1 MKNTLLIML
10 ATILI
15 SGLAACSQ
23 PAAAG
28 ELKSDKPRITSPA
41 VSQTDEATLVA
52 GNDAFAFD
60 VYKYLRAGD
69 GNIFFSPYSLS
80 EVLAMTYGG
89 ARGNTEKEMA
99 AALEFQLPQD
109 KLHLAFDALDLA
121 LASRGQGAKGKD
133 QQPFRLHVVN
143 AIWGQTGFDFLPSY
157 LELLAENYGSGLRI
171 LDFQKN
177 PESSRVAINNWVAQQ
192 TEQKITDL
200 IPEGSITDMTRLVLT
215 NAIYF
220 NAAWLNQFDKNSTK
234 PGDFTLKNG
243 SKVSVPMMHEQESF
257 NYSSGDGYQVVE
269 LPYDGNELSMV
280 ILLPDQGKFDSFEAS
295 LTGQSVT
302 GIIQGMK
309 SRTVQLSM
317 PKFTTE
323 QSFGL
328 KSALTSLGMKDA
340 FAPGLADFSGMDG
353 KKDLYIQDVVHKAF
367 IAVDE
372 AGTEAAAASGVIVG
386 TTAVPSDIVKL
397 DINRPFI
404 YLIHDIQTGTILFL
418 GRVMNPST

>member
-1 MKNTLLIML
+1 MKNTSLIML

-192 TEQKITDL
+192 TEQKIKDL

>member
-1 MKNTLLIML
+1 LIML

-192 TEQKITDL
+192 TEQKIKDL

-234 PGDFTLKNG
+234 PGDFTLKSG

-257 NYSSGDGYQVVE
+257 NYGSGDGYQVVE

>member
-1 MKNTLLIML
+1 MKKTLLIML

-121 LASRGQGAKGKD
+121 LASRSQGAKGKD

-192 TEQKITDL
+192 TEQKIKDL

-257 NYSSGDGYQVVE
+257 NYGSGDGYQVVE

>member
-192 TEQKITDL
+192 TEQKIKDL

>member
-1 MKNTLLIML
+1 ML

-192 TEQKITDL
+192 TEQKIKDL

-367 IAVDE
+367 IIVDE

>member
-1 MKNTLLIML
+1 MKKTLLIML

-23 PAAAG
+23 LAAAG

-99 AALEFQLPQD
+99 AALEFQLPQN

-177 PESSRVAINNWVAQQ
+177 PESSRVAINNWVALQ
-192 TEQKITDL
+192 TEQKIKDL

-257 NYSSGDGYQVVE
+257 NYGSGDGYQVVE

-340 FAPGLADFSGMDG
+340 FAPGLADFSGIDG

>member
-80 EVLAMTYGG
+80 EALAMTYGG
-89 ARGNTEKEMA
+89 ARCNTEKEMA

-192 TEQKITDL
+192 TEQKIKDL

-367 IAVDE
+367 IIVDE

>member
-1 MKNTLLIML
+1 MKNTLLMLL

-192 TEQKITDL
+192 TEQKIKDL

>member
-1 MKNTLLIML
+1 MKKTLLIML

-99 AALEFQLPQD
+99 AALEFQLPQN

-192 TEQKITDL
+192 TEQKIKDL

-257 NYSSGDGYQVVE
+257 NYGSGDGYQVVE

>member
-1 MKNTLLIML
+1 
-10 ATILI
+10 
-15 SGLAACSQ
+15 
-23 PAAAG
+23 
-28 ELKSDKPRITSPA
+28 
-41 VSQTDEATLVA
+41 
-52 GNDAFAFD
+52 
-60 VYKYLRAGD
+60 
-69 GNIFFSPYSLS
+69 
-80 EVLAMTYGG
+80 
-89 ARGNTEKEMA
+89 MA
-99 AALEFQLPQD
+99 AALEFQLPQN

-192 TEQKITDL
+192 TEQKIKDL

-257 NYSSGDGYQVVE
+257 NYGSGDGYQVVE

-386 TTAVPSDIVKL
+386 QTSVPVDIVKL
-397 DINRPFI
+397 DLNRPFI
-404 YLIHDIQTGTILFL
+404 YLIRDIQTGAILFL
-418 GRVMNPST
+418 GRVMNPGA

>member
-1 MKNTLLIML
+1 MKKALLVML
-10 ATILI
+10 AAILI
-15 SGLAACSQ
+15 GGVVACSQ

-28 ELKSDKPRITSPA
+28 ELKSNKPRVTSPA
-41 VSQTDEATLVA
+41 ASQTDQAALVA
-52 GNDAFAFD
+52 GNNAFAFD
-60 VYKYLRAGD
+60 IYKYLRAGD
-69 GNIFFSPYSLS
+69 GNVFFSPYSLS
-80 EVLAMTYGG
+80 EALAMTYGG

-99 AALEFQLPQD
+99 ATLEFQLPQD
-109 KLHLAFDALDLA
+109 KLHPAFDALDLA

-143 AIWGQTGFDFLPSY
+143 ATWGQSGFSFTPSY
-157 LELLAENYGSGLRI
+157 LDLLAQNYGAGLRI
-171 LDFQKN
+171 LDFQKS
-177 PESSRVAINNWVAQQ
+177 PEPSRITINDWVAQQ
-192 TEQKITDL
+192 TEQKIKDL

-220 NAAWLNQFDKNSTK
+220 NAAWQNQFDKNSTR

-243 SKVSVPMMHEQESF
+243 NKVSAQMMQEQSSF
-257 NYSSGDGYQVVE
+257 KYASGDGYQAVE

-280 ILLPDQGKFDSFEAS
+280 ILLPDQGTFDSFEAS
-295 LTGQSVT
+295 LTGQSVA

-309 SRTVQLSM
+309 SRTVSLTM
-317 PKFTTE
+317 PKFTAE

-328 KSALTSLGMKDA
+328 RSALTSLGMKDA
-340 FAPGLADFSGMDG
+340 FTPGVADFSGMDG

-386 TTAVPSDIVKL
+386 QTSVPVDIVKL
-397 DINRPFI
+397 DLNRPFI
-404 YLIHDIQTGTILFL
+404 YLIRDIQTGAILFL
-418 GRVMNPST
+418 GRVMNPGA

>member
-192 TEQKITDL
+192 TEQKIKDL

-257 NYSSGDGYQVVE
+257 NYGSGDGYQVVE

>member
-1 MKNTLLIML
+1 MKKTLLIML

-192 TEQKITDL
+192 TEQKIKDL

-257 NYSSGDGYQVVE
+257 NYGSGDGYQVVE